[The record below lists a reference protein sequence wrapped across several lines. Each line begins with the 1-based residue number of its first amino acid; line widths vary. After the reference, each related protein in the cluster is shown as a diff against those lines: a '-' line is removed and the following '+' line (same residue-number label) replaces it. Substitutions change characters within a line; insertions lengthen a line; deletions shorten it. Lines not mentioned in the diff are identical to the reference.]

1 MSPGHLKLNL
11 ISSKNETACQTVI
24 LYSFQPVQ
32 DIKDVVIFFRLVKM
46 ASTSSMSCSSHATAC
61 YITEQIISMF
71 ILVDDHSL
79 NVLAADTQFEI
90 LFVVF
95 DSLS

>member
-1 MSPGHLKLNL
+1 
-11 ISSKNETACQTVI
+11 
-24 LYSFQPVQ
+24 
-32 DIKDVVIFFRLVKM
+32 M
-46 ASTSSMSCSSHATAC
+46 AGTSSVSSSSHATVC
-61 YITEQIISMF
+61 YITDQIISMV

-90 LFVVF
+90 LFVDF